1 MSIKV
6 VISLK
11 HFNMTIIHC
20 VININM
26 AFSPEFI
33 VALFFGIIGTALAL
47 AAFFHS
53 HWVHLK
59 TFAFLKRSHTEA
71 IAAKSV
77 YNAPLSS
84 GKSSCDATG
93 VALDIPRQEF
103 IATAMYD
110 HRRISMYDFINGQ
123 RNPRTNGTW
132 V

>member
-1 MSIKV
+1 
-6 VISLK
+6 
-11 HFNMTIIHC
+11 
-20 VININM
+20 M

-33 VALFFGIIGTALAL
+33 VALFFGIVGTALAL

-59 TFAFLKRSHTEA
+59 TFAFLKRSHTET

-84 GKSSCDATG
+84 GKTSCDATG
-93 VALDIPRQEF
+93 VDIPRQEF
-103 IATAMYD
+103 IAKAMYD
-110 HRRISMYDFINGQ
+110 HRRIYDYVNGQ
-123 RNPRTNGTW
+123 RNHPTNGTW